1 METLRNYFIILR
13 IFNYTKDIKM
23 VEGKLIVIYRIL
35 NFEEQ
40 KV

>member
-1 METLRNYFIILR
+1 METLRNYFIILH
-13 IFNYTKDIKM
+13 IFSYTKDIKM